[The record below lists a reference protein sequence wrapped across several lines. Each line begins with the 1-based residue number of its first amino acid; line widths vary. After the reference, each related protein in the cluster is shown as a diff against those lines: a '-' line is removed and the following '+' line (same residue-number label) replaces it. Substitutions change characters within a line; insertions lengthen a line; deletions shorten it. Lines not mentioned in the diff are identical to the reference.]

1 MLSKLHGSCGFVKS
15 SPVLLKKHNHQMAG
29 ASIHLLTFLLVFP
42 EKLKF
47 CNPELF
53 KPIVC
58 FFVSEVHT
66 LKKFMNKKAEV
77 AFLGTIE
84 NLLCF
89 HNVK

>member
-1 MLSKLHGSCGFVKS
+1 MLRELPGACGFAKS
-15 SPVLLKKHNHQMAG
+15 SPVLLKKHNQEAAG
-29 ASIHLLTFLLVFP
+29 SSIHLLAFLLVLP
-42 EKLKF
+42 EKPKF
-47 CNPELF
+47 YNPELF

-66 LKKFMNKKAEV
+66 LKKFMNKKVEV

-89 HNVK
+89 YNVK